1 MRQQEANQFDK
12 GLNLDTN
19 PIGLDNHTLTGAL
32 NATMITRNGN
42 ELVLQNDMGNAKVES
57 AALRSGFVPVGMQEY
72 GGIVYVASYN
82 PFTQESEI
90 GSFPSP
96 ERNISG
102 DETGAPETKLGTLID
117 NLDNENFKISKNY
130 YRNLLINGPLRPG
143 DKFVIKEVASDDNN
157 FPNSVEKNYISVR
170 AIVVDSDG
178 NNIDITDDLKTYTAD
193 SGTVKWMLSS
203 TAEDLSKED
212 DDRWQIYKGKIPG
225 SLYLVEKLNLP
236 DSVSVKVTGS
246 RGNDEKVSITISPE
260 AKNAN
265 GTNYDGKWRFCNEDW
280 EKDEVEEKCYS
291 FEAEEKTYTFDIYPQ
306 LPYGYIDSLKQT
318 ISFDASKIATG
329 EITFDS
335 FRYYNNMSNSDTS
348 TDLEYRISAYLN
360 EDQNISAELVYIDYA
375 DLKTANGNINKV
387 TNIQRMSIPAENGI
401 VNYTH
406 SIPHDTVFQSG
417 HIYLA
422 RIEATVKDVTK
433 SEYNE
438 TSHYSDYY
446 WIITGSITNDY
457 YINNPEKD
465 MFPSSSNVSI
475 SLNWKVNWKVTEDD
489 SQYKDVAGET
499 DTETFPTTNITHI
512 QKSIVRNGSITR
524 TYTPEIII
532 DEGKQFPFTSSTTQN
547 ITTNWGNNKYNIDFT
562 IKKSPSGKTDLGLN
576 PKSDQKIDSTNE
588 EPTTNTIVGSNT
600 LTGDNI
606 KVTLKYNLTSK
617 FIASTTTEPQKY
629 VLNGVGALV
638 PYMTTYVESDKYR
651 NQLKSVLGEEPHYG
665 KAQNGGYW
673 FQPGKWFH
681 FKLWKRGNGNRA
693 RQMGV
698 LSCGS
703 NYNNENPYNDPSDFK
718 TDLPNNQGEGD
729 DNGSYTTYDTNTDA
743 LWSNYMNYF
752 LAYLNTNLA
761 IYPKIYFWQGGNS
774 EHCELTPNGDTA
786 TKAYS
791 IPMMMGTNGQMY
803 ILNQCQYHTTEHPWN
818 GGASYGH
825 PLKNIITDFSHIY
838 CYQPNQNVSFD
849 YYRTNDDDYAYT
861 DPYQATAN
869 VTVSIDKTPS
879 LTLKYNDVEY
889 DSSASLNNFKLPTFK
904 LADSENASY
913 SETIIIDAPDNSEQ
927 VSECLNVKEPTV
939 GNVAIYTTGDG
950 LKPTTTDII
959 WAPKDGTE
967 FNTSHSYYLN
977 SNKELID
984 CENETIETIEDNNNE
999 KPGLLIAKA
1008 IHKGQLVLKS
1018 DVNLDGLN
1026 TYQVVPAAINCATDL
1041 QTTIGNKEKDTPLS
1055 SVVTNHVL
1063 DLHLFRN
1070 LVEIT

>member
-102 DETGAPETKLGTLID
+102 EETGEPEAKLGTLIN
-117 NLDNENFKISKNY
+117 NLDDSDVKISTNY
-130 YRNLLINGPLRPG
+130 NRILLINGPLRPG
-143 DKFVIKEVASDDNN
+143 DKFVIKEAGSTGEDT
-157 FPNSVEKNYISVR
+157 FPNSVENNYISVR
-170 AIVVDSDG
+170 AVVVDSDG
-178 NNIDITDDLKTYTAD
+178 NNIDITDDLKTYTTD

-203 TAEDLSKED
+203 DAEDLSRED
-212 DDRWQIYKGKIPG
+212 DDRWQVYKGKIPG

-246 RGNDEKVSITISPE
+246 RDTNEKVNITIFPE
-260 AKNAN
+260 AKYTDGDEYN
-265 GTNYDGKWRFCNEDW
+265 GGWRFCN
-280 EKDEVEEKCYS
+280 KGSEEKINDGDYYS
-291 FEAEEKTYTFDIYPQ
+291 FIAEEKVYEFDIYPQ
-306 LPYGYIDSLKQT
+306 LRYGYIDSLKQT

-329 EITFDS
+329 EVTFDS

-375 DLKTANGNINKV
+375 DLKAVNGDISKLA
-387 TNIQRMSIPAENGI
+387 NIQRMSIPVENGI
-401 VNYTH
+401 INYTH
-406 SIPHDTVFQSG
+406 NIPHDTAFQSG
-417 HIYLA
+417 HMYLA
-422 RIEATVKDVTK
+422 RIEATVEDVTK
-433 SEYNE
+433 SEDNE
-438 TSHYSDYY
+438 TSHNSNYY

-457 YINNPEKD
+457 YINNPEKSMLSTTD
-465 MFPSSSNVSI
+465 NIEIP
-475 SLNWKVNWKVTEDD
+475 LNWKVNWKVTEDD
-489 SQYKDVAGET
+489 SQYKDTSGEG
-499 DTETFPTTNITHI
+499 DTETFPTTNTETI
-512 QKSIVRNGSITR
+512 QKSIVRKGSITY

-532 DEGKQFPFTSSTTQN
+532 DEGKQFPFTLSTTQT
-547 ITTNWGNNKYNIDFT
+547 ITTNWENNKYNIDLN
-562 IKKSPSGKTDLGLN
+562 IKRSPSSTVNLRLES
-576 PKSDQKIDSTNE
+576 KSDKTINDDTE
-588 EPTTNTIVGSNT
+588 EPNTNTIVGSVDT
-600 LTGDNI
+600 STADNI
-606 KVTLKYNLTSK
+606 KITLKYNLTSK

-629 VLNGVGALV
+629 ALNGVGALV
-638 PYMTTYVESDKYR
+638 PYMTTYIESDKYR
-651 NQLKSVLGEEPHYG
+651 NQLKSILGEEPHYG
-665 KAQNGGYW
+665 KGEKGGYW

-681 FKLWKRGNGNRA
+681 FKLWKRGNGNRT

-774 EHCELTPNGDTA
+774 GHCELTPSDDTA

-803 ILNQCQYHTTEHPWN
+803 ILNQCQYHTSKHPW
-818 GGASYGH
+818 GAGWGH

-838 CYQPNQNVSFD
+838 CYQPNQNISFD
-849 YYRTNDDDYAYT
+849 YYRTNEEDYAYT
-861 DPYQATAN
+861 DSYQATAN
-869 VTVSIDKTPS
+869 VTVSTNTPT
-879 LTLKYNDVEY
+879 LTLKYEGAEY
-889 DSSASLNNFKLPTFK
+889 NSSEQLNNFYLPKFE
-904 LADSENASY
+904 LNSSGNNINY
-913 SETIIIDAPDNSEQ
+913 SETITIDAPDNSEQ

-950 LKPTTTDII
+950 LKPTRTDII
-959 WAPKDGTE
+959 WAPEDGTE

-977 SNKELID
+977 SDDKLID
-984 CENETIETIEDNNNE
+984 CENKIIEDEDE
-999 KPGLLIAKA
+999 KENAGALIAKA
-1008 IHKGQLVLKS
+1008 IHKGQLALKF
-1018 DVNLDGLN
+1018 DINLDLN
-1026 TYQVVPAAINCATDL
+1026 TYQVVPAAINCATNL

-1055 SVVTNHVL
+1055 SVSTNHVL